1 MFLTGTFFNS
11 RNRVE
16 QDDLA
21 YLAHLLEEFFKPP
34 VIGDG
39 LREEG
44 SLCLR
49 QRGGESLSL
58 YFSSEAPGVRRCVHQ
73 AALSNPT

>member
-11 RNRVE
+11 RNRAE

-21 YLAHLLEEFFKPP
+21 YFTHLLQEFFEAA

-44 SLCLR
+44 RLCL
-49 QRGGESLSL
+49 
-58 YFSSEAPGVRRCVHQ
+58 
-73 AALSNPT
+73 

>member
-11 RNRVE
+11 RNRAE

-21 YLAHLLEEFFKPP
+21 DRTHLLEEFFKPS

-39 LREEG
+39 LHEEG
-44 SLCLR
+44 SLCL
-49 QRGGESLSL
+49 
-58 YFSSEAPGVRRCVHQ
+58 
-73 AALSNPT
+73 

>member
-16 QDDLA
+16 QDGLA
-21 YLAHLLEEFFKPP
+21 YLTHLLEEFFKPP

-39 LREEG
+39 LHEEG
-44 SLCLR
+44 SLCL
-49 QRGGESLSL
+49 
-58 YFSSEAPGVRRCVHQ
+58 
-73 AALSNPT
+73 